1 MKLLFYV
8 MSLLIVLMTA
18 IAVQVFENDS
28 FLVIRSIQTHYQV
41 LDGSTLSI
49 SLYASQ
55 LSESLLA
62 SEIDRTRLI
71 GEDITFDVSLEDM
84 KQDHQETYLNRTYF
98 HYELFLI
105 LPYFFEEIVIE
116 NVYLEITTLMHT
128 HEIRIGN
135 INIIPYESTYAH
147 GWQSIYGIR
156 NDDLMTLDTII
167 IETEE
172 DLDIFLLEGM
182 SYHVTKHPSHIEIHI
197 STTQMIITNP
207 ILIIQTSNGKEMIAG
222 MNFISSK
229 RMLVQTEGFHYVYAV
244 Y

>member
-8 MSLLIVLMTA
+8 MSLVTILMT
-18 IAVQVFENDS
+18 ILGVQAFEKDS

-41 LDGSTLSI
+41 IEGTSFSV

-55 LSESLLA
+55 ISELLLSSDV
-62 SEIDRTRLI
+62 DRTRLI
-71 GEDITFDVSLEDM
+71 GDDISFDVSFDDM
-84 KQDHQETYLNRTYF
+84 LQDHQETYLNRTYY

-105 LPYFFEEIVIE
+105 MPYFYEDIFIE
-116 NVYLEITTLMHT
+116 DVMLEITTLDHK
-128 HEIRIGN
+128 HLIQIGN
-135 INIIPYESTYAH
+135 INIVSYDSTYAH
-147 GWQSIYGIR
+147 DWQSIYGIR
-156 NDDLMTLDTII
+156 NESILTLDKII

-172 DLDIFLLEGM
+172 DLNIIMLEGI
-182 SYHVTKHPSHIEIHI
+182 SFHVMKHLTHIEITI
-197 STTQMIITNP
+197 KTTRAIITNP
-207 ILIIQTSNGKEMIAG
+207 IIIIQTTSGKEMIAG

>member
-8 MSLLIVLMTA
+8 MSLLIILMTA
-18 IAVQVFENDS
+18 IAIQVFKNDS

-41 LDGSTLSI
+41 NDGSTLSI

-71 GEDITFDVSLEDM
+71 GEDITFDVSLNDM

-105 LPYFFEEIVIE
+105 LPYFFEDMFIE
-116 NVYLEITTLMHT
+116 NVYLEITTLAHI
-128 HEIRIGN
+128 HVIRIGN
-135 INIIPYESTYAH
+135 INITPYESTYTH

-156 NDDLMTLDTII
+156 NEDIMTLDTII

-172 DLDIFLLEGM
+172 NLDIFLLEGM
-182 SYHVTKHPSHIEIHI
+182 SYHVIKHPTHIEIHI
-197 STTQMIITNP
+197 STTQLIITDP
-207 ILIIQTSNGKEMIAG
+207 IIIIQTSNGKEMIAG

-229 RMLVQTEGFHYVYAV
+229 RMLIQTEGFHYVYAV

>member
-1 MKLLFYV
+1 MKILFYV
-8 MSLLIVLMTA
+8 MSLLVVLMTA

-62 SEIDRTRLI
+62 SEIDRTRFI

-84 KQDHQETYLNRTYF
+84 KQDHQETYLNRPYF
-98 HYELFLI
+98 HYELLLT

-116 NVYLEITTLMHT
+116 NVYLEITTLTHT
-128 HEIRIGN
+128 HVIRIGN
-135 INIIPYESTYAH
+135 INITPYESTYAH

-182 SYHVTKHPSHIEIHI
+182 SYHVTKHPTHIEIHI
-197 STTQMIITNP
+197 ITTRMIITDP